1 MKIQCIDR
9 NIEQVL
15 SSGVYVIPRF
25 QRAFSWDK
33 YNVEELWND
42 SVKNPI
48 NEYFVGS
55 FVTYEMGRGTYGV
68 VDGQQRLTTI
78 TIALCIIRNKYHN
91 YGFESAAQGIHKLIQ
106 TSNIENKSLYVLHTE
121 TSYPYFQLKIQS
133 YERDDEDVE
142 LGDEEKSIKTAYEVL
157 SAKVDESLSLLDII
171 GNDDAKNK
179 KLFKKELDR
188 IRDRFLK
195 LNVISIN
202 LQNQDDAYAIFETM
216 NTRGKDLTSADLIKN
231 HILRL
236 LPARAGGIVDRAKD
250 HWKEIQENLRV
261 NNDSVR
267 LKTFLHHYWLSLYPF
282 TTEKSLFKEFRSS
295 VNKVNVSSVLS
306 SLRLN
311 SRLYA
316 GIENPDDIKKWT
328 PQTIDIRDS
337 IYSISNILNIQI
349 ANPLLLSTLR
359 LYDDNSR
366 IRSAQVRE
374 IFSLIEN
381 YHFIYTTISG
391 LPSSGGVTQM
401 YAVHARN
408 LSNCKNTSDVGVEI
422 VKFREKIRSKI
433 PNKIGFVNNFKKL
446 AYDDFRRKEV
456 LKYVLWKINNHLNP
470 AIAFRKEEA
479 TFEHI
484 SSQNEKLKNMHS
496 IGNLLLIPDS
506 FNSRELSNK
515 SFEEKKLLLSNGGF
529 KLDEILF
536 KNIDWTED
544 GIEER
549 SNFLAN
555 LAYDEIWK
563 I

>member
-15 SSGVYVIPRF
+15 NSGVYVIPRF

-78 TIALCIIRNKYHN
+78 TIALCIIRNKYQE
-91 YGFESAAQGIHKLIQ
+91 YGFDSAAKGIHQLIQ
-106 TSNIENKSLYVLHTE
+106 RSNIENKSLYVLHTE

-133 YERDDEDVE
+133 FHKDDEIVV
-142 LGDEEKSIKTAYEVL
+142 LGDEEKSIKSAYEVIL
-157 SAKVDESLSLLDII
+157 NKVDESLVALDYI
-171 GNDDAKNK
+171 NADDAKK
-179 KLFKKELDR
+179 KKIIKKELDR

-195 LNVISIN
+195 LNVISIT

-236 LPARAGGIVDRAKD
+236 MPARAGGLVDRAKD
-250 HWKEIQENLRV
+250 HWREIQENLRA

-267 LKTFLHHYWLSLYPF
+267 LKTFLHHYWVSLYPF
-282 TTEKSLFKEFRSS
+282 TTEKSLFKEFRSN
-295 VNKVNVSSVLS
+295 VNRVNVGDFLS

-311 SRLYA
+311 SKLYS
-316 GIENPDDIKKWT
+316 GIESPDGLKKWN

-359 LYDDNSR
+359 LYDDNSK

-374 IFSLIEN
+374 ICSLIEN

-408 LSNCKNTSDVGVEI
+408 LSNCRNTGEVGEEI
-422 VKFREKIRSKI
+422 VKFREKIKTKI
-433 PNKIGFVNNFKKL
+433 PNKIGFVSNFKNL
-446 AYDDFRRKEV
+446 SFEDFRRKEV

-470 AIAFRKEEA
+470 AVAFRKEEA

-484 SSQNEKLKNMHS
+484 SSQDKKLKNMHS
-496 IGNLLLIPDS
+496 IGNLLLVPDL
-506 FNSRELSNK
+506 FNSRDLSNK
-515 SFEEKKLLLSNGGF
+515 SFEEKKNALKEGGF
-529 KLDEILF
+529 KMDNIILGHSEW
-536 KNIDWTED
+536 NEQAIED
-544 GIEER
+544 R
-549 SNFLAN
+549 NNFLAD
-555 LAYDEIWK
+555 LAYDVIWK